1 MRNVSEE
8 GTQTVGG
15 VRTTRYRG
23 TLDHTALT
31 CRMAADVRGKV
42 DRARK
47 LLGDD
52 LPVFADVWV
61 DPRGMVSRTRTR
73 LNLGGVQMT
82 MTLSLSDI
90 GTPVEVDVPASATV
104 PVDEFSGYFLG

>member
-15 VRTTRYRG
+15 VRISRYRG

-31 CRMAADVRGKV
+31 YRMAADVRDEV

-52 LPVFADVWV
+52 LPVFTEVWV
-61 DPRGMVSRTRTR
+61 DPQGMVSRTRTK
-73 LNLGGVQMT
+73 LNLAGAQMT
-82 MTLSLSDI
+82 MALSLSDI

-104 PVDEFSGYFLG
+104 PVDGFSGYFLG